1 MCGKYLK
8 VFIGIALTLTLVNWV
23 LGSLIVRDKLPA
35 GAMLL
40 ANPPFGCVYIWTE
53 SLWQGESY
61 ALEGQA
67 ISEGVVML
75 WQLGAHIAQIFL
87 YYGAWL
93 VWEWFRRKPAHFQ
106 EKDQHG

>member
-1 MCGKYLK
+1 MCNKYLK
-8 VFIGIALTLTLVNWV
+8 VFIWIAVTLTLVNWV

-35 GAMLL
+35 WAMLL
-40 ANPPFGCVYIWTE
+40 ANPPFGCVYMWTE
-53 SLWQGESY
+53 SLWQGQSY
-61 ALEGQA
+61 QLDGQT
-67 ISEGVVML
+67 ISEGLVMW

-93 VWEWFRRKPAHFQ
+93 VWEWYRRKPAQLQ